1 MTMDL
6 TMLKTQRKSFRTSFT
21 LCAKKIEDELTKEA
35 PELKKLSILKSQI
48 SDKFARL
55 ETCQADISNLILK
68 VEDAE
73 QAYEEDFLSAEKYRD
88 NYIELCSQIEQMCL
102 KDSSTKDLS
111 EKRKFKLPKIQ
122 LKKFDRN
129 AKDY

>member
-1 MTMDL
+1 MPVDSKL
-6 TMLKTQRKSFRTSFT
+6 LKKQRKSFRTSFT
-21 LCAKKIEDELTKEA
+21 VCAKKIEDELIKKA
-35 PELKKLSILKSQI
+35 PQLNKLSILKSQI
-48 SDKFARL
+48 RDKFARL
-55 ETCQADISNLILK
+55 ETCQAEISNLILK

-111 EKRKFKLPKIQ
+111 EKRI
-122 LKKFDRN
+122 
-129 AKDY
+129 